1 MSIVVNIHNEGG
13 FDSIPKE
20 KTKIIV
26 EQLLADY
33 NIKEANFN
41 IIYLND
47 KEIHEINK
55 QYLQHDYPTDVITF
69 VIDEENTE
77 SDIYIGVET
86 AEENAK
92 EYGATLESE
101 LLRLAIHGS
110 LHVVGFD
117 DKTEEEREK
126 MHQLENLYLERVDG

>member
-92 EYGATLESE
+92 EYGATIYDFGYIRRVFLWNFCSI
-101 LLRLAIHGS
+101 RIRYS
-110 LHVVGFD
+110 FD
-117 DKTEEEREK
+117 ISSSYNNYGNSVLCYTWK
-126 MHQLENLYLERVDG
+126 